1 MLAGVVRRLFIN
13 AIRKQS
19 ITENFAG
26 EDLRVVRVGRHV
38 VKNLL
43 VDLEILA

>member
-1 MLAGVVRRLFIN
+1 MFARVVRRLFVN
-13 AIRKQS
+13 AIRQQS

-26 EDLRVVRVGRHV
+26 EELRVVRVGRHV
-38 VKNLL
+38 IKNLL